1 MSESETFEEQKSELT
16 DIRKLNNHL
25 KEENPLLDSTI
36 KNVRLK
42 LETVIEKENEIAQYI
57 RSSLMFELPNIPVQ
71 VKNEN
76 SGKIVCKV
84 AGPAETDNFY
94 GNQINVAH
102 PTSVLPHGEKVPL

>member
-1 MSESETFEEQKSELT
+1 
-16 DIRKLNNHL
+16 
-25 KEENPLLDSTI
+25 
-36 KNVRLK
+36 
-42 LETVIEKENEIAQYI
+42 
-57 RSSLMFELPNIPVQ
+57 MFELPNIPVQ

-94 GNQINVAH
+94 RNQINVAH